1 MRLSKKKSCP
11 SVSLQMGE
19 SLSPLIEGPVP
30 ECEKEEEEEEEED
43 DDDDGDDGVGIY
55 SSRGKL
61 SSWVSIKSW
70 MKRSSG
76 LQSNMAMKKRMMK
89 KKQKTLNSRVLLLG
103 VLGCPLAPL
112 PAYSSPNPLPLPH
125 LSFKDMCIVCL
136 PPPLH
141 LFENTFL
148 FANKI

>member
-1 MRLSKKKSCP
+1 
-11 SVSLQMGE
+11 MGE

-30 ECEKEEEEEEEED
+30 ECEKEGEEDGDGD
-43 DDDDGDDGVGIY
+43 DDDREGIY
-55 SSRGKL
+55 SSHGKL
-61 SSWVSIKSW
+61 SSWVIIKSW

-76 LQSNMAMKKRMMK
+76 LQTNMTMKKRMMMNK
-89 KKQKTLNSRVLLLG
+89 KKKKTLNSRVLLLG

-125 LSFKDMCIVCL
+125 LSVKDMCIVYVPPPPP

-141 LFENTFL
+141 LFEKLFL

>member
-1 MRLSKKKSCP
+1 
-11 SVSLQMGE
+11 MGE

-30 ECEKEEEEEEEED
+30 ECEKEEEEEEEEEE

-89 KKQKTLNSRVLLLG
+89 KKEKNESNKRQNF
-103 VLGCPLAPL
+103 
-112 PAYSSPNPLPLPH
+112 
-125 LSFKDMCIVCL
+125 LSFSDLPYFLGNLSLSL
-136 PPPLH
+136 PPSSARIADSH
-141 LFENTFL
+141 ENL
-148 FANKI
+148 GKERRIERHKP